1 MNADDAV
8 AEHHE
13 LVEWARQQRREW
25 MAWTEGRHEPCTLA
39 TWHGADMVLRDVLG
53 KLGADDD

>member
-25 MAWTEGRHEPCTLA
+25 MAWTEGRHERT
-39 TWHGADMVLRDVLG
+39 
-53 KLGADDD
+53 